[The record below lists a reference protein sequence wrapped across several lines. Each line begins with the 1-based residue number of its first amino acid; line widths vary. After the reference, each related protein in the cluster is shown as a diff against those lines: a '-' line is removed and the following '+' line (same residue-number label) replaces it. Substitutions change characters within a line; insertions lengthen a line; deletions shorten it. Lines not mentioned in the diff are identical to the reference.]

1 VSSRAALVLAALAA
15 APAPAIEL
23 ALVRPEAGT
32 PISGAVEV
40 TAEVY
45 PVGAAVDY
53 VEFYLD
59 GVRAAVVER
68 PPFSAVVDA
77 GEENAEHHLEALVW
91 AGGAA
96 ASSASLRTPK
106 IHSDLEIEVGL
117 QQLYVTLEQRSGEAR
132 RLAREL
138 FTVLDDGDPQRLV
151 TFERGDVPFTAVLLL
166 DASVS
171 MAGERLRTAV
181 DGAAAFAR
189 GMQRLDEAKLLL
201 FADRVLLETPFA
213 SVPAILTLGL
223 HAVQASGGTA
233 LNDAIYLAL
242 KRLETRQGRR
252 VVVILSDG
260 IDVDSVAAMTDLRRV
275 ARRNQATIYWLRLG
289 SDPDDSVVRRY
300 SAWRDAAGHDSELQ
314 KLHTT
319 VLESGGRIEPL
330 ASIGEVPAA
339 LARLL
344 AELRDQYVLG
354 YYPSKKRGS
363 GAWHSVQVRTA
374 DGDRLRT
381 REGYLE
387 P

>member
-1 VSSRAALVLAALAA
+1 VLALAA
-15 APAPAIEL
+15 AAAPATAVEL

-40 TAEVY
+40 AVEIY

-59 GVRAAVVER
+59 GVRVAVAER
-68 PPFSAVVDA
+68 PPFLAVIDA

-96 ASSASLRTPK
+96 AASASVRTPK
-106 IHSDLEIEVGL
+106 IHSDLEIDVGL
-117 QQLYVTLEQRSGEAR
+117 QQLYVTLEQRSGEAGA
-132 RLAREL
+132 LTREQ
-138 FTVLDDGDPQRLV
+138 FTVLDEGVPQQLV
-151 TFERGDVPFTAVLLL
+151 TFERGEVPFTSVLLL
-166 DASVS
+166 DASLS
-171 MAGERLRTAV
+171 MTGERLRTAT
-181 DGAAAFAR
+181 DGAVAFAR
-189 GMQRLDEAKLLL
+189 GMQRLDEAKLVL

-223 HAVQASGGTA
+223 HAVEAAGGTA

-252 VVVILSDG
+252 VAVILSDG
-260 IDVDSVAAMTDLRRV
+260 VDVDSVAAMADLRRV
-275 ARRNQATIYWLRLG
+275 ARRNQATLYWLRLG
-289 SDPDDSVVRRY
+289 ADPRGTLVRRY
-300 SAWRDAAGHDSELQ
+300 SAWRDAAGHELELQ
-314 KLHTT
+314 ELEVT

-330 ASIGEVPAA
+330 ASLAEVPTA
-339 LARLL
+339 LGRLL

-354 YYPSKKRGS
+354 YYPSTKRGS
-363 GAWHSVQVRTA
+363 GAWHSVQVRTEG
-374 DGDRLRT
+374 GDRLRT